1 MSNLSLF
8 KHSLR
13 ATLSYRLRG
22 FFCLFSVALGVASI
36 TIIVAAVEGAYKKA
50 FDIIERFGPDS
61 ALILSSG
68 REQRAIGIREKVL
81 DFEDL
86 QSIKDNFPTSYLVV
100 PMTSKRGV
108 SVSYRGKRHQTRI
121 IGSTPQYSISWTW
134 PMEMGMDFREEDV
147 NGYRNV
153 CLLGQY
159 VRDKLF
165 RDEDPV
171 GKYIV
176 IDRIPTRVMGVLSE
190 RGITGSGH
198 NLDDRI
204 IMPITTV
211 MKKLLNE
218 DKYIS
223 AIRVRFTDV
232 RNMEDHVDKISELLR
247 IRHNIRENE
256 DDDFFVVT
264 PKEIV
269 KFLVALTGSLVA
281 FLGIIGGI
289 SLVVSGFVIA
299 NLFLISVSE
308 RLQEIGIRRA
318 TAISL

>member
-1 MSNLSLF
+1 
-8 KHSLR
+8 
-13 ATLSYRLRG
+13 
-22 FFCLFSVALGVASI
+22 
-36 TIIVAAVEGAYKKA
+36 
-50 FDIIERFGPDS
+50 
-61 ALILSSG
+61 
-68 REQRAIGIREKVL
+68 
-81 DFEDL
+81 
-86 QSIKDNFPTSYLVV
+86 
-100 PMTSKRGV
+100 
-108 SVSYRGKRHQTRI
+108 
-121 IGSTPQYSISWTW
+121 
-134 PMEMGMDFREEDV
+134 
-147 NGYRNV
+147 
-153 CLLGQY
+153 

-318 TAISL
+318 VGAKRREILLQFLFEVFVITTAGALFGFLLGYVSSHFLKQVAEFSIHFSYKAFLGAMFVAWLVALISGLQPARAASRVNPIESMRG